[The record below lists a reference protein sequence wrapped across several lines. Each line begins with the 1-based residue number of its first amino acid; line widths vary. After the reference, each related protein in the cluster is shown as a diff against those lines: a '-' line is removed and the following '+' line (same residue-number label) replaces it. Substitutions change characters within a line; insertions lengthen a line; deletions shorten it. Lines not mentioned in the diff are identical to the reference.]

1 MHSVY
6 STETESENFKM
17 QFERTRIQSML
28 ATLSPFQQEQV
39 RVKVEAYRASLIAQ
53 RYPPAQLANATHDF
67 WKTMVTYL
75 YEHSGGRT
83 PLSTASGPAGTPA
96 SRPVGPVRPPPPRSA
111 HPLSVSTV
119 QPGYIQAAGK
129 AVPQSGPK
137 TNFVDKSGGLIPN
150 LMRGCVMPVGLQ
162 DWANRL
168 YYMVETQRPSLKPKA
183 DQLVT
188 ETIQNLSS
196 SGQLW
201 KMNWIVYPVPSL
213 AQLASVGSPSVV
225 IDLEDKQTK
234 VSNNDFTQDFVA
246 FGSSKPDAPK
256 KKRKTEP
263 VLISPMS
270 SPPPPSSPGIKVNKE
285 ELRKRN
291 ERAKKF
297 KDHLMDAP
305 STSSTGVS
313 NTVITSSVQY
323 EFGNDEDDV
332 FEKTGQYSVVGT
344 CKNLEKRY
352 LRLTSAPDPALV
364 RPEPVLIQWIDQ
376 LTKLWT
382 NREKDWKY
390 IEDQMRAIRQ
400 DLTVQNLR
408 GPFTTRVYET
418 NARWALES
426 GDLGQFNQC
435 QTQLKQLHS
444 ETSTTHLDTK
454 CEFLSYRLI
463 YYCLQSLRVDEQIF
477 LSQIL
482 SSDPAV
488 RHHRYIV
495 YALALRQ
502 HAATNNFVKYF
513 ELSSLAD
520 LGTRG
525 GSPDCAP
532 APHMKYLLGAF
543 ESRQRVFC
551 LMVLCKSFITQLS
564 VSWLKEILQFSSHND
579 CEEFVVTHGGVLK
592 ADGIIDPKVSFP
604 NFSNSPLLVSSKLN
618 LMG

>member
-1 MHSVY
+1 
-6 STETESENFKM
+6 M
-17 QFERTRIQSML
+17 QPDRTRVQSML
-28 ATLSPFQQEQV
+28 ASLSPFQQEQV
-39 RVKVEAYRASLIAQ
+39 RIKVESYRASLIAQ
-53 RYPPAQLANATHDF
+53 RYPPAQLANATHEF

-75 YEHSGGRT
+75 YDHSGGRT
-83 PLSTASGPAGTPA
+83 SLQTTTTGTITPVNRHSVPAAAP
-96 SRPVGPVRPPPPRSA
+96 PPPPPPRA
-111 HPLSVSTV
+111 PHPLAVSSG

-129 AVPQSGPK
+129 MIPQSGPK
-137 TNFVDKSGGLIPN
+137 THFVDKSGGLVAN
-150 LMRGCVMPVGLQ
+150 LMRGSVMPVGLQ

-168 YYMVETQRPSLKPKA
+168 YYMVETQRPNLRPKA

-225 IDLEDKQTK
+225 IDLEEKQPR
-234 VSNNDFTQDFVA
+234 VSSSDFTQDFVP
-246 FGSSKPDAPK
+246 FGSTAEVPK
-256 KKRKTEP
+256 KKRKSEP
-263 VLISPMS
+263 VSVPSAVS
-270 SPPPPSSPGIKVNKE
+270 SVHLTTAPGIKLNME

-297 KDHLMDAP
+297 KDHLMDTP
-305 STSSTGVS
+305 STAVTTAVPGMS
-313 NTVITSSVQY
+313 SSVQY
-323 EFGNDEDDV
+323 EFGNDEEDV

-352 LRLTSAPDPALV
+352 LRLTSAPDPSLV
-364 RPEPVLIQWIDQ
+364 RPEPVLSKWLDQ
-376 LTKLWT
+376 LTKLW
-382 NREKDWKY
+382 NKREKDWKY

-408 GPFTTRVYET
+408 GSFTTRVYET

-435 QTQLKQLHS
+435 QTQLKQLHQ
-444 ETSTTHLDTK
+444 ESTTTDLDTK
-454 CEFLSYRLI
+454 CEFLSYRLL
-463 YYCLQSLRVDEQIF
+463 YYFLQSLRVDEQIF
-477 LSQIL
+477 LSQLL
-482 SSDPAV
+482 SSDSAV
-488 RHHRYIV
+488 RKHRYIV
-495 YALALRQ
+495 YALAVRQ

-513 ELSSLAD
+513 ELTNQAK
-520 LGTRG
+520 LGNR
-525 GSPDCAP
+525 GSPDFAP
-532 APHMKYLLGAF
+532 PSHMKYLLEAF

-564 VSWLKEILQFSSHND
+564 VSWLKDVLQFPTDDD

-592 ADGIIDPKVSFP
+592 SNGIIDPKASFSK
-604 NFSNSPLLVSSKLN
+604 FSNSPLLISSKLN

>member
-1 MHSVY
+1 
-6 STETESENFKM
+6 M
-17 QFERTRIQSML
+17 QPDRTRVQSML
-28 ATLSPFQQEQV
+28 ASLSPFQQEQV
-39 RVKVEAYRASLIAQ
+39 RIKVEAYRSSLIAQ

-67 WKTMVTYL
+67 WRTMVTYL

-83 PLSTASGPAGTPA
+83 SFQTATPQMGNSL
-96 SRPVGPVRPPPPRSA
+96 SRPVVSTPAAPPPPPRA
-111 HPLSVSTV
+111 PHPLSVSSS

-129 AVPQSGPK
+129 MISQSGPK
-137 TNFVDKSGGLIPN
+137 TNFVDKSGGLVAN
-150 LMRGCVMPVGLQ
+150 LMRGSVMPVGLQ

-168 YYMVETQRPSLKPKA
+168 YYMVETQRPNLKPKA

-188 ETIQNLSS
+188 ETIQSLSS

-213 AQLASVGSPSVV
+213 QQLASVGSPSVV
-225 IDLEDKQTK
+225 IDLEEKPK
-234 VSNNDFTQDFVA
+234 SVSSRDFTQDFVP
-246 FGSSKPDAPK
+246 FGSKPESTK
-256 KKRKTEP
+256 KKRKSE
-263 VLISPMS
+263 S
-270 SPPPPSSPGIKVNKE
+270 SPVSPVFVSPPAPLSSAHTASIKLNKE

-305 STSSTGVS
+305 SASSTAAS
-313 NTVITSSVQY
+313 NTVITSAVQY
-323 EFGNDEDDV
+323 EFGNDEEDV

-344 CKNLEKRY
+344 CKTLEKRY
-352 LRLTSAPDPALV
+352 LRLTSAPDPVLV
-364 RPEPVLIQWIDQ
+364 RPEPILSQWLDQ

-382 NREKDWKY
+382 KREKDWKY

-408 GPFTTRVYET
+408 GSFTTRVYET

-435 QTQLKQLHS
+435 QTQLKQLHQ
-444 ETSTTHLDTK
+444 ETTTDLDTK
-454 CEFLSYRLI
+454 CEFLSYRLL
-463 YYCLQSLRVDEQIF
+463 YYFLQSLRVDEQIF

-482 SSDPAV
+482 SADESI
-488 RHHRYIV
+488 RKHRYITF
-495 YALALRQ
+495 ALSVRQ

-513 ELSSLAD
+513 ELTNQAR
-520 LGTRG
+520 LGER
-525 GSPDCAP
+525 GSPDFAP
-532 APHMKYLLGAF
+532 PSHMKYLLEAF

-564 VSWLKEILQFSSHND
+564 VSWLKDVLKFSSDDD

-592 ADGIIDPKVSFP
+592 SNGIVDPKASFP
-604 NFSNSPLLVSSKLN
+604 KFSSSPLLISSKLN